1 MRDDDQPTDAALSDV
16 LVEQL
21 AALDDC
27 LHGCENAEPTLS
39 GGTQAALGLSH
50 PELLDAVDTILMLR
64 QAAAATLPRSGDDE
78 DPLPERLGRFT
89 IVRLVGTGGFARVA
103 EAIDGALGR
112 RVAVKIARPEAI
124 ISPTLRRRFLRE
136 AEIAARLSHPGIVAI
151 HEVGECDG
159 LAFIAQDF
167 CAGGSLADWLDR
179 HPGPVPPH
187 VAARLVLALAHAAAY
202 AHDEGVVHR
211 DIKPANVLLTTIR
224 AGGVVGMPPDMVV
237 KLCDFGLGKL
247 SSAGAEDGVSQLTRT
262 GARVGTPL
270 WMAPEQVDGR
280 IGPVGPW
287 SDIHA
292 LGLLLDR
299 LLTGRCLRDGQTD
312 AETFRQ
318 VLLEEPVAC
327 NRVQPGVSR
336 DLGAVCLKCLA
347 RNPRDR
353 YGSAGELAAD
363 LGRYL
368 EGRPT
373 LARPLSPA
381 LRLVRAVRRRPL
393 AAGLTAFALIAALVA
408 GWAAGERN
416 RERARHAA
424 TAADMRRHEAATAL
438 RRGFDAFRTGNAAA
452 ALGHLDACRRV
463 DSGLADSFAGRW
475 LERRLHGEETLLLP
489 QAGSA
494 HTPLHDVC
502 ISPDGSLFAAGAADG
517 TLLIGRLDTASS
529 QRGVR
534 SVHAHDE
541 INGVAFS
548 PDGGTV
554 ATVGEDGTLRLWSA
568 IDGAARGEMPSVGS
582 ALYGVAFAAD
592 GAFIAYGGTDRILR
606 VVPLDKGRLDAAE
619 PRTIS
624 LPAAHDAEIESLC
637 AVDGTRLAVAVG
649 PMALVVDV
657 ENGGETRVLA
667 RHPEVL
673 TRLAISADKRLLAM
687 VGHSRDPMV
696 VRVDDGSPVRILP
709 RHPSWADGC
718 GFSPDGS
725 KLVTAGK
732 DGIARLYDIASGSLE
747 QRFVGHVGRV
757 WDAQFDHE
765 GRVLTAGADGTLRR
779 WDVRTPPDL
788 AGVVVIPHTGAR
800 ATAVASTTAE
810 GDRHALLIG
819 YDSVSMGP
827 TRTPSIVGR
836 IDVVD
841 PGRGKISTLP
851 MLLPGSTRD
860 LVIDRH
866 RDLIVALP
874 AKLPLVTFAGR
885 SAAEGPLPVIA
896 GEPDIVGCS
905 GAVTGEGLV
914 AIGCQGGRLV
924 VWSPA
929 ASRAVV
935 IDHFEKNVDCLAVA
949 PSSPTLLAAGSRRRV
964 KLYDL
969 STLSRDLRNSG
980 VRGVRVLPD
989 LPGDVQSLAWSPDGT
1004 RLVCGMNDGLVMV
1017 FNATGAAVGTLAAH
1031 EHDLIGVAFLADGRT
1046 LVTADNENV
1055 RISDA
1060 ATLATLDE
1068 IRPGWRLFDLTVMED
1083 GSGVAIVGGVHDSA
1097 VEGFGAA
1104 GRVGLI
1110 RVESRGAE
1118 VPR

>member
-1 MRDDDQPTDAALSDV
+1 MRHTDGTADDQVTDG
-16 LVEQL
+16 LVARL

-27 LHGCENAEPTLS
+27 LHGVEPDITQLS
-39 GGTQAALGLSH
+39 DGTHAAAGLSH
-50 PELLDAVDTILMLR
+50 PQLGDAIDAILKLR
-64 QAAAATLPRSGDDE
+64 QAAAGSRLTASDDE
-78 DPLPERLGRFT
+78 SPLPARIGRFEV
-89 IVRLVGTGGFARVA
+89 VRLAGSGGFARVA
-103 EAIDGALGR
+103 EAIDSSLNR
-112 RVAVKIARPEAI
+112 RVALKVPRPEAI
-124 ISPTLRRRFLRE
+124 VTPGLRRRFLRE
-136 AEIAARLSHPGIVAI
+136 AEIAARLSHPHIVTI
-151 HEVGECDG
+151 HEVGEADG
-159 LAFIAQDF
+159 LAYIAQEF
-167 CAGGSLADWLDR
+167 CAGGSLSEWLDE
-179 HPGPVPPH
+179 HPGPLQPR
-187 VAARLVLALAHAAAY
+187 VAVHLVLTLARAVAY
-202 AHDEGVVHR
+202 AHDEGVIHR
-211 DIKPANVLLTTIR
+211 DIKPANVLLVP
-224 AGGVVGMPPDMVV
+224 AHPGDPAALSPGVTV
-237 KLCDFGLGKL
+237 KLGDFGLGKA
-247 SSAGAEDGVSQLTRT
+247 SSAADDDGATRLTQT
-262 GARVGTPL
+262 GARVGTPT
-270 WMAPEQVDGR
+270 WMAPEQVDAT

-287 SDIHA
+287 SDIHS

-299 LLTGRCLRDGQTD
+299 LLTGRCLRGGRTD
-312 AETFRQ
+312 ADTFRQ
-318 VLLEEPVAC
+318 ILLDDPPPC
-327 NRVQPGVSR
+327 DRVQSGLSR
-336 DLGAVCLKCLA
+336 DLGAVCLACLA

-353 YGSAGELAAD
+353 YGSASELAAD
-363 LGRYL
+363 LQRYL
-368 EGRPT
+368 DGQPT
-373 LARPLSPA
+373 VARPLSPA
-381 LRLVRAVRRRPL
+381 SRLVRAVLRRPL
-393 AAGLTAFALIAALVA
+393 AAGLAACALAAVLLA
-408 GWAAGERN
+408 GWAAGERS

-438 RRGFDAFRTGNAAA
+438 RCGFDAFRTGNAAA

-463 DSGLADSFAGRW
+463 DSDLADSFAGRW
-475 LERRLHGEETLLLP
+475 LERRLNGEETLLLP
-489 QAGSA
+489 QGGSPHA
-494 HTPLHDVC
+494 SLHDVC

-517 TLLIGRLDTASS
+517 TLLIGPLDTASS
-529 QRGVR
+529 QHGVR
-534 SVHAHDE
+534 SVRAHDE

-582 ALYGVAFAAD
+582 ALYGVVFAAD
-592 GAFIAYGGTDRILR
+592 GAFIAYGGTDRVLR

-637 AVDGTRLAVAVG
+637 ALDGTRLAIAIG
-649 PMALVVDV
+649 PMALMVDV
-657 ENGGETRVLA
+657 KSGGETRVLA
-667 RHPEVL
+667 KHPEVIA
-673 TRLAISADKRLLAM
+673 RLAISADKQLLAM
-687 VGHSRDPMV
+687 VGHSRNPMV
-696 VRVDDGSPVRILP
+696 VRVDDGAPVRILP
-709 RHPSWADGC
+709 QHPSWTDGC

-747 QRFVGHVGRV
+747 QRFVGHVGRI

-779 WDVRTPPDL
+779 WDDRTPPDM
-788 AGVVVIPHTGAR
+788 AGVVVIPHTGGR

-841 PGRGKISTLP
+841 PGSGEIRALP
-851 MLLPGSTRD
+851 MLLAGSTRD

-905 GAVTGEGLV
+905 GAVTEDGLV

-924 VWSPA
+924 VWSPV

-969 STLSRDLRNSG
+969 SNLSRDLRNSG
-980 VRGVRVLPD
+980 ARSVRVLPD

-1017 FNATGAAVGTLAAH
+1017 FDATGAAVGTLAAH
-1031 EHDLIGVAFLADGRT
+1031 ERDLIGVAYLADGRT

-1055 RISDA
+1055 RVSDA
-1060 ATLATLDE
+1060 ATLTTLDE
-1068 IRPGWRLFDLTVMED
+1068 IRPDWRIYDLTVMED
-1083 GSGVAIVGGVHDSA
+1083 GSGVAIVGVVHDSA
-1097 VEGFGAA
+1097 VDGVGAA